1 MDKMETAVL
10 LSGGLDSSVAL
21 HWAHR
26 NHRVRVALSFDY
38 ASNHAEREL
47 KCAAWQ
53 AASLGIEHRVID
65 ISSISSHLKSA
76 LLSGADDI
84 PDGSYD
90 EELMKQTVVPFR
102 NGIFLSIAAGVAESC
117 GAQQL
122 VIAAHSGDHSI
133 YPDCREEFMAAMT
146 EAIRL
151 GTYAGLGIL
160 RPFIHMS
167 KGGIAAM
174 GQDLGVDFSR
184 TYSCYKGGAV
194 HCGVCS
200 TCMERREGFR
210 KYIQK
215 GRRFLE
221 KGINANPDSWYL
233 QSLLGNM
240 YSDTYRQPDFEK
252 AAEAYRKARDL
263 GAPPLTA
270 RKEFYA
276 LVRVPSKS
284 REALELGR
292 ELFKDPRNRTPSLVS
307 NIFVLENRLNI
318 PEKERIPFRE
328 LFPTD
333 EIARDLMTSHL
344 ANSLKYPVDGLR
356 EALESLP
363 PAKDE

>member
-26 NHRVRVALSFDY
+26 NHSVRVALSFDY

-47 KCAAWQ
+47 ECAAWQ

-174 GQDLGVDFSR
+174 GQDLDVDFSR

-200 TCMERREGFR
+200 TCMERREAF
-210 KYIQK
+210 
-215 GRRFLE
+215 
-221 KGINANPDSWYL
+221 
-233 QSLLGNM
+233 
-240 YSDTYRQPDFEK
+240 
-252 AAEAYRKARDL
+252 
-263 GAPPLTA
+263 
-270 RKEFYA
+270 
-276 LVRVPSKS
+276 
-284 REALELGR
+284 REAGIP
-292 ELFKDPRNRTPSLVS
+292 DPT
-307 NIFVLENRLNI
+307 
-318 PEKERIPFRE
+318 
-328 LFPTD
+328 
-333 EIARDLMTSHL
+333 AY
-344 ANSLKYPVDGLR
+344 A
-356 EALESLP
+356 
-363 PAKDE
+363 PAG

>member
-1 MDKMETAVL
+1 MVSLGGLRSLVAAVL
-10 LSGGLDSSVAL
+10 SMEAFDCFLISDWANLERRYNQVTSLAPHSDFYWDNGSWHLGNNASSSYLDNKRL
-21 HWAHR
+21 
-26 NHRVRVALSFDY
+26 F
-38 ASNHAEREL
+38 
-47 KCAAWQ
+47 
-53 AASLGIEHRVID
+53 
-65 ISSISSHLKSA
+65 SH
-76 LLSGADDI
+76 GT
-84 PDGSYD
+84 PG
-90 EELMKQTVVPFR
+90 
-102 NGIFLSIAAGVAESC
+102 
-117 GAQQL
+117 
-122 VIAAHSGDHSI
+122 
-133 YPDCREEFMAAMT
+133 
-146 EAIRL
+146 RL
-151 GTYAGLGIL
+151 
-160 RPFIHMS
+160 PQIHS
-167 KGGIAAM
+167 KGAPLPG
-174 GQDLGVDFSR
+174 
-184 TYSCYKGGAV
+184 
-194 HCGVCS
+194 
-200 TCMERREGFR
+200 
-210 KYIQK
+210 
-215 GRRFLE
+215 

-263 GAPPLTA
+263 GAPPLP
-270 RKEFYA
+270 RPEKEFYA

-363 PAKDE
+363 PAKTSKSKQTEIRGHGKAGTLCPNHGFL

>member
-1 MDKMETAVL
+1 MLKTIVIFIIALLGFGMIRLPLQNHILEQEKAEGLLDNPVELSCSDYLEQQLAMVSLGGLRSLVAAVL
-10 LSGGLDSSVAL
+10 SMEAFDCFLISDWANLERRYNQVTSLAPHSDFYWDNGSWHLGNNASSSYLDNKRLS
-21 HWAHR
+21 
-26 NHRVRVALSFDY
+26 
-38 ASNHAEREL
+38 
-47 KCAAWQ
+47 
-53 AASLGIEHRVID
+53 
-65 ISSISSHLKSA
+65 
-76 LLSGADDI
+76 
-84 PDGSYD
+84 P
-90 EELMKQTVVPFR
+90 
-102 NGIFLSIAAGVAESC
+102 
-117 GAQQL
+117 
-122 VIAAHSGDHSI
+122 
-133 YPDCREEFMAAMT
+133 
-146 EAIRL
+146 
-151 GTYAGLGIL
+151 
-160 RPFIHMS
+160 
-167 KGGIAAM
+167 
-174 GQDLGVDFSR
+174 
-184 TYSCYKGGAV
+184 
-194 HCGVCS
+194 
-200 TCMERREGFR
+200 MERREGFR

>member
-1 MDKMETAVL
+1 MSDDHLTLLGSQSSFFTNPDDARLESFPNRGTRPYTITLDTHEFSSLCPVTGQPDSCHLTITYVPAEKCVETKSLKYYLASYRNYPAFNEQIVNRITDDLVAAISPRWLKVEGNSRTQSGKPPPVIQTMDKMETAVL

-200 TCMERREGFR
+200 TCMERREAF
-210 KYIQK
+210 
-215 GRRFLE
+215 
-221 KGINANPDSWYL
+221 
-233 QSLLGNM
+233 
-240 YSDTYRQPDFEK
+240 
-252 AAEAYRKARDL
+252 
-263 GAPPLTA
+263 
-270 RKEFYA
+270 
-276 LVRVPSKS
+276 
-284 REALELGR
+284 REAGIP
-292 ELFKDPRNRTPSLVS
+292 DPT
-307 NIFVLENRLNI
+307 
-318 PEKERIPFRE
+318 
-328 LFPTD
+328 
-333 EIARDLMTSHL
+333 AY
-344 ANSLKYPVDGLR
+344 A
-356 EALESLP
+356 
-363 PAKDE
+363 PAE